1 MGQPLNKMRKATI
14 IKARSTKQL
23 AKTLSENSVVSFSFV
38 KRNGDLRQ
46 VSATTKNT
54 LIPKELRAS
63 SSKSN
68 GVNSVR
74 FFDLGINAW
83 RSVSADSPIYMG

>member
-1 MGQPLNKMRKATI
+1 MRKATI
-14 IKARSTKQL
+14 TKATSSTKL
-23 AKTLSENSVVSFSFV
+23 AKLLSENQVVNFSFV

-46 VSATTKNT
+46 VSATTKNN
-54 LIPKELRAS
+54 LIPKDLRPA

-68 GVNSVR
+68 GENSVR
-74 FFDLGINAW
+74 FFDLSINAW